1 MFNPLSFLNFMFD
14 LAIKNGLCFINGDF
28 KHCNIGIE
36 GNKIAYIGKEK
47 INGEEE
53 INARGCAIL
62 PGFFNAHTHSA
73 MTILRGY
80 AESLP
85 LKEWLEKIWKI
96 EAKLGNEEIYWASKF
111 SCIEM
116 LKNGIT
122 CFADMYIYMD
132 DVARAVSE
140 SGIRAVLG
148 YGMADRGS
156 EERREKELKIA
167 LDFIEKWH
175 GKERITC
182 TLTPHAIYTCSIE
195 FLAEIAEVARSMGLI
210 KHIHASETLWEL
222 KEAIK
227 IYGKTPIELLSSIGF
242 LDDKTVLAHCVW
254 LNESDIAILAKNKAN
269 IAHCPS
275 SNLKLSS
282 GIAKVAEMIEQGINV
297 AVGTD
302 GAASNNLLNMFSE
315 LRIAALL
322 QQLRRKFLR
331 ASYYLLMGTENGY
344 RAFGINGGVIR
355 EGMLADLI
363 VVEISMSHYPL
374 YNLANS
380 LLFSST
386 GCEVRDVV
394 VDGKIVVEDR
404 TAIFVD
410 EEEVIEKFSALSERL
425 RLS

>member
-1 MFNPLSFLNFMFD
+1 MFD
-14 LAIKNGLCFINGDF
+14 LVIKNGVCFVDGDF
-28 KHCNIGIE
+28 KQCNIGIE
-36 GNKIAYIGKEK
+36 GRKIAYVGKEN
-47 INGEEE
+47 ISGEEE
-53 INARGCAIL
+53 INGKGCAIL

-85 LKEWLEKIWKI
+85 LKEWLEKIWKV

-116 LKNGIT
+116 LKHGIT

-132 DVARAVSE
+132 EVARAVSE
-140 SGIRAVLG
+140 TGIRAVLG

-167 LDFIEKWH
+167 LNFIERWH
-175 GKERITC
+175 GEERITC
-182 TLTPHAIYTCSIE
+182 TLTPHAIYTCSVE
-195 FLAEIAEVARSMGLI
+195 FLTEIAEVATSMGLI
-210 KHIHASETLWEL
+210 KHIHASETLWEV

-227 IYGKTPIELLSSIGF
+227 RYGKTPVELLNSIGF

-254 LNESDIAILAKNKAN
+254 LNESEIAILAKNKVSV
-269 IAHCPS
+269 AHCPS

-282 GIAKVAEMIEQGINV
+282 GIAKLSEMIEQGINV

-302 GAASNNLLNMFSE
+302 GAASNNLLNMLSE
-315 LRIAALL
+315 LRLAALL
-322 QQLRRKFLR
+322 QQLRRKFLKP
-331 ASYYLLMGTENGY
+331 SYYLVMGTENGY

-363 VVEISMSHYPL
+363 VIEISMTHYPL
-374 YNLANS
+374 YDLINS
-380 LLFSST
+380 LLFSSR
-386 GCEVRDVV
+386 GCEVRDVIV
-394 VDGKIVVEDR
+394 NGKIVVEDR

-410 EEEVIEKFSALSERL
+410 EEEVIEKFNALSERL
-425 RLS
+425 RFI